1 MEGDAGAGRL
11 NPTDAHDPSLSE
23 VKTEDLG
30 ESEVGTDQAS
40 TVVKTED
47 LGESEVG
54 TDQASTVVK
63 TEDLGE
69 SEVGTDKASTLVI
82 TEAPATNAEDVSEAA
97 LVVTRGP
104 SRLGRRWLIGIT
116 AALLLLAGGVGAGG
130 CFALRAHFANRTI
143 ARDDRAA
150 IEAAKECVAATQAP
164 DLAAMAD
171 SARKIVECSTGD
183 FGAQAA
189 LYSGLLVE
197 AYRAANAHVQVS
209 DMRAAVERNNGDGS
223 IDVLVALRV
232 KVSNAEA
239 KDQESGYRLRVKMT
253 SDDGRYKISKLE
265 QVTK

>member
-11 NPTDAHDPSLSE
+11 NPTDARDPSLSE
-23 VKTEDLG
+23 VKTEDSG
-30 ESEVGTDQAS
+30 ESEAGTDQAGS
-40 TVVKTED
+40 VVKTED
-47 LGESEVG
+47 SGESEAG
-54 TDQASTVVK
+54 
-63 TEDLGE
+63 TEDGD
-69 SEVGTDKASTLVI
+69 TPTRP
-82 TEAPATNAEDVSEAA
+82 PAFG
-97 LVVTRGP
+97 RGP

-116 AALLLLAGGVGAGG
+116 TALLLLAGGVGAGG

-143 ARDDRAA
+143 ARNDRAA

-223 IDVLVALRV
+223 IEVLVALRV

-239 KDQESGYRLRVKMT
+239 KDRESGYRLRVKMT